1 MKTIESYNL
10 NLKNFFNYQ
19 EAIQKSN
26 LGDNVQLEI
35 LQKPNGYKDVFVK
48 NNGEIIGEVFSEDSD
63 DLKIHINHP
72 QHFSID
78 AKIVK
83 FLEKDN
89 NQKSVIVDI
98 DINTSDDFD
107 YDDFMENYEEDEY

>member
-1 MKTIESYNL
+1 MKTVESYNM

-19 EAIQKSN
+19 KAIQKSN
-26 LGDNVQLEI
+26 IGDKIQLEI
-35 LQKPNGYKDVFVK
+35 LTKPNGYKDVFVK

-63 DLKIHINHP
+63 DLKAFIKNP
-72 QHFSID
+72 FHFSID
-78 AKIVK
+78 AEIKK

-98 DINTSDDFD
+98 DINCLDDFD
-107 YDDFMENYEEDEY
+107 YDDFMENYEDDED